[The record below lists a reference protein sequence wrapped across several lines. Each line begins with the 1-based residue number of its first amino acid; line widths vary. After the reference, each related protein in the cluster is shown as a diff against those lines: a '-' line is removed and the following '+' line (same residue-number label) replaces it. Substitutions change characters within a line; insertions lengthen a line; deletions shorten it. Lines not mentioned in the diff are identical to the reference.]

1 MISNHRTYRSL
12 TEILE
17 LTFLKTLLLH
27 QYFWIVNTTGLTV
40 KNALTAML
48 YEKALSLTS
57 RARGLYT
64 HGEIVNMMAVDAQ
77 KFQDLFSYVHMVWSG
92 PLQISLALY
101 FLWQELGPSILSS
114 GFTNY
119 LLNLR

>member
-1 MISNHRTYRSL
+1 MISNHRRSRSL
-12 TEILE
+12 TEILK
-17 LTFLKTLLLH
+17 LTLSKTLLLH

-119 LLNLR
+119 RLN